1 MKKQMYRIS
10 LLEHSEGLAD
20 TLAILAAKSNGRDKK
35 YTIQDL
41 QDVVKGQQLL
51 YPSLYDDI
59 TCELIG
65 EHILHLD
72 RKIKGSYENI
82 LIIEQVEILVLAD
95 VPTLTRQDA
104 ETILKGINDQSNHE
118 LLN

>member
-35 YTIQDL
+35 YTLKDL

-51 YPSLYDDI
+51 YPTLYDDI
-59 TCELIG
+59 VCELIG
-65 EHILHLD
+65 DNVMHLD
-72 RKIKGSYENI
+72 RKVKGSYVTT
-82 LIIEQVEILVLAD
+82 LVIEQVEIMELD

-104 ETILKGINDQSNHE
+104 QNLLDGIANHNNQE